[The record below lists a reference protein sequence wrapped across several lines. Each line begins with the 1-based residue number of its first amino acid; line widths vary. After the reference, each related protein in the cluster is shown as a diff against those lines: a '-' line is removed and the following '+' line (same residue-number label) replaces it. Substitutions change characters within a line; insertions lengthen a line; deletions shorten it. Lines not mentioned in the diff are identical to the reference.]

1 MFLDQKASGIK
12 PKKVKKYAL
21 SSQLQSLQI
30 LTNDDEVENWS
41 LFSVLLA
48 GILATLWNPSRLL
61 ETLPV
66 SYALFLDLRDPFFK
80 MLPVAIFLGKLL

>member
-1 MFLDQKASGIK
+1 MKGICD
-12 PKKVKKYAL
+12 A
-21 SSQLQSLQI
+21 
-30 LTNDDEVENWS
+30 D
-41 LFSVLLA
+41 VLWRYDKTFIFELV
-48 GILATLWNPSRLL
+48 TRVNTHNFMKSEQML